1 VLHTKLDPPLA
12 LSSVE
17 FPSQIIEGDALTEI
31 FGAEL
36 TFTIKVALAEQP
48 PAFVPVTE
56 YVVVADGL
64 TLILEDVAPL
74 LQTKLDAPVA
84 VNVVDPP
91 AQIDEEDALIATL
104 GEVLTATLTLETA
117 EQPFALVPVT
127 E

>member
-1 VLHTKLDPPLA
+1 VV

-31 FGAEL
+31 LGAEL
-36 TFTIKVALAEQP
+36 TFTVKVALAEQP

-56 YVVVADGL
+56 YAVVADGL

-74 LQTKLDAPVA
+74 FQTKLDAPVA
-84 VNVVDPP
+84 VNVADPP

-104 GEVLTATLTLETA
+104 GEALTATVTLETV
-117 EQPFALVPVT
+117 EQPLALVPVT